1 MITLMSTL
9 GTIAG
14 IAAIGII
21 VGVTI
26 YLIYSKGKSDGR
38 RKR

>member
-26 YLIYSKGKSDGR
+26 YLIYQHGKSAGR
-38 RKR
+38 RKK